1 MFVTGPGVTAAAQG
15 QVTAPGQGLGQGQG
29 QGEGHDQDPEVGQE
43 EGHTPLPAVTFR
55 LSMMSLV
62 TKMT

>member
-1 MFVTGPGVTAAAQG
+1 MFITGPGVTAAAQG
-15 QVTAPGQGLGQGQG
+15 PVTAPGQG
-29 QGEGHDQDPEVGQE
+29 QGEGHAQDPEVGQE